1 MEKLLFCVKCKS
13 LMRKI
18 EPLAEDV
25 SAVQKVLVNQPQLFP
40 KKDKM
45 LVFNQRECKCGNSI
59 ITIEQE

>member
-1 MEKLLFCVKCKS
+1 MN
-13 LMRKI
+13 KI
-18 EPLAEDV
+18 KPLTEDV
-25 SAVQKVLVNQPQLFP
+25 LAAQKVLVNQPQLFP